1 MVYLCLLT
9 PQPVTHPYFKLDYI
23 QQHWGGQE
31 EYLAELAE
39 GNPDARNWQAYA
51 REVVEQTVSDTVFAI
66 CAYTRLTSDSD
77 AGVLAQ
83 ATVPP

>member
-1 MVYLCLLT
+1 MAYPCLLT
-9 PQPVTHPYFKLDYI
+9 PQPVTHLYFKLDYI

-39 GNPDARNWQAYA
+39 GNPEARNWQAYA
-51 REVVEQTVSDTVFAI
+51 REVVEQTVSDKVFAI
-66 CAYTRLTSDSD
+66 VTRLTSDSD

-83 ATVPP
+83 AAVPP